1 VTAPGTGPQLGPE
14 DVAPELHADQERP
27 GSPPVDVDPGTVP
40 APGTSEEAAPVRGL
54 HVPDIDEDG
63 PIAPGRYRTE
73 GPGADAVESAT
84 DS

>member
-1 VTAPGTGPQLGPE
+1 
-14 DVAPELHADQERP
+14 
-27 GSPPVDVDPGTVP
+27 
-40 APGTSEEAAPVRGL
+40 
-54 HVPDIDEDG
+54 VPDIDEDG